1 MDRRIQTQFF
11 SSANEELLTSTVLN
25 DFRQR
30 TGGKLSEKQET
41 RLERTI
47 THYMDEVWESNGAI
61 PLPQLNREVIGAT
74 VNDFTTY
81 LRRSQDEPTMAMAV
95 NQVVNMPQ
103 RPSYQEMETPR
114 LQLTMDTGDRFDQIQ
129 KERTM
134 TQQKPPKV
142 PDFRISLEESTLSP
156 LEQFEAAKKVREA
169 EASLVGM
176 ASRSQDYTG
185 QASRSQDYTGQSQ
198 ANKAPIFIADPN
210 QNPTISLAG
219 TFENKQNLPQDI
231 LIKQESV
238 VSYKEVEDN
247 LFIWSA
253 DRDWVNNTSQSRYN
267 FTINFDTA
275 NNRQGF
281 GIGAAVTKKF
291 KNIVRIEL
299 IKVILPVEGLEN
311 VMNVASFTNGSFAL
325 TTNTATQINALS
337 FPYLTLRIPELDGN
351 NYGSDNYLDN
361 AFGIIQY
368 DANWNTDNSTNIPDG
383 RGYIAMIPK
392 FLKCQKVYQP
402 TPLATLNKL
411 TFNIQRPTGGFLS
424 DISDSFRVYGIYP
437 DVKFAATTVTGCKY
451 AGTNLTDT
459 GSGAGNSLFYL
470 IRTYECFSRFTFT
483 KGDRLLFKGLD
494 TTVVTGSPNPTA
506 LADLVSWVQD
516 PNGHVLVDIAFCT
529 GTDSGTLIDG
539 YNAAGFANVLI
550 IQAPFNNTASNALA
564 FATAPYIP
572 PVKPFG
578 GTTANNKTLENP
590 LNTAVFLKGR
600 VLNLSHQTH
609 LVLRVITR
617 ELDPT
622 SRVRPDNM

>member
-1 MDRRIQTQFF
+1 
-11 SSANEELLTSTVLN
+11 
-25 DFRQR
+25 
-30 TGGKLSEKQET
+30 
-41 RLERTI
+41 
-47 THYMDEVWESNGAI
+47 MDEVWESNGSI
-61 PLPQLNREVIGAT
+61 PVPQLNREVIGAT

-81 LRRSQDEPTMAMAV
+81 LRRSQEEPTMAVAV

-103 RPSYQEMETPR
+103 RPSYQEMEAPR
-114 LQLTMDTGDRFDQIQ
+114 LQLTMDTGDRFDQLQ

-134 TQQKPPKV
+134 SQQKPPKV
-142 PDFRISLEESTLSP
+142 PDFRISLEESSLSP

-169 EASLVGM
+169 EASLMGQGM
-176 ASRSQDYTG
+176 ASMS

-198 ANKAPIFIADPN
+198 ANKPPIFVADPN

-219 TFENKQNLPQDI
+219 TFDTKQNLPQDL
-231 LIKQESV
+231 LIKQDSV
-238 VSYKEVEDN
+238 VSYKEIEDN

-253 DRDWVNNTSQSRYN
+253 DRDWVNNNSQSRYN

-311 VMNVASFTNGSFAL
+311 VMNVTSFTNGSFAL

-411 TFNIQRPTGGFLS
+411 TFNIQRPTGGILS

-437 DVKFAATTVTGCKY
+437 DVSFAASDVTGLKY

-459 GSGAGNSLFYL
+459 GSSAGNSLFYL

-483 KGDRLLFKGLD
+483 KGDRLLFKGID
-494 TTVVTGSPNPTA
+494 SSVVTGSPNPTA

-529 GTDSGTLIDG
+529 SGGSSKLIDG
-539 YNAAGFANVLI
+539 YNAAGYANVLI

-564 FATAPYIP
+564 LSTAPYIP

-578 GTTANNKTLENP
+578 GTTANNKTLETP

>member
-30 TGGKLSEKQET
+30 TGGNLTEKQET

-61 PLPQLNREVIGAT
+61 PVPQLNREVIGAT

-81 LRRSQDEPTMAMAV
+81 LRRSQDEPTMAVAV

-114 LQLTMDTGDRFDQIQ
+114 LQLTMDTGDRFDQVQ
-129 KERTM
+129 KERNM
-134 TQQKPPKV
+134 SQQKPPKV

-169 EASLVGM
+169 EASLMGTGM

-185 QASRSQDYTGQSQ
+185 QGQ
-198 ANKAPIFIADPN
+198 ANKPPIFVADPN

-219 TFENKQNLPQDI
+219 TFDNKQNLQQDL
-231 LIKQESV
+231 LIKQDSV
-238 VSYKEVEDN
+238 VSYKEIEDN

-253 DRDWVNNTSQSRYN
+253 DRDWVNNTTQSRYN

-311 VMNVASFTNGSFAL
+311 VMTVTSFTNGSFAL

-392 FLKCQKVYQP
+392 FLKCQKIYQP

-437 DVKFAATTVTGCKY
+437 DVNFAATTVTGCKY

-459 GSGAGNSLFYL
+459 GVGSTGNSLFYL

-483 KGDRLLFKGLD
+483 KGDRLLFKGID
-494 TTVVTGSPNPTA
+494 STVVTGSPNPTA

-529 GTDSGTLIDG
+529 GTASGTLIDG

-564 FATAPYIP
+564 LATTPYIP

-578 GTTANNKTLENP
+578 GTTVNNKTLETP

>member
-30 TGGKLSEKQET
+30 TGGNLTEKQET

-61 PLPQLNREVIGAT
+61 PVPQLNREVIGAT

-81 LRRSQDEPTMAMAV
+81 LRRSQDEPTMAVAV

-114 LQLTMDTGDRFDQIQ
+114 LQLTMDTGDRFDQVQ
-129 KERTM
+129 KERNM
-134 TQQKPPKV
+134 SQQKPPKV

-169 EASLVGM
+169 EASLM
-176 ASRSQDYTG
+176 
-185 QASRSQDYTGQSQ
+185 GQSQ
-198 ANKAPIFIADPN
+198 ANKPPIFVADPN

-219 TFENKQNLPQDI
+219 TFDNKQNLQQDL

-238 VSYKEVEDN
+238 VSYKEIEDN

-253 DRDWVNNTSQSRYN
+253 DRDWVNNTTQSRYN

-311 VMNVASFTNGSFAL
+311 VMTVTSFTNGSFAL

-392 FLKCQKVYQP
+392 FLKCQKIYQP

-437 DVKFAATTVTGCKY
+437 DVNFAATTVTGCKY
-451 AGTNLTDT
+451 TGTNLTDT
-459 GSGAGNSLFYL
+459 GVGSTGNSLFYL

-483 KGDRLLFKGLD
+483 KGDRLLFKGID
-494 TTVVTGSPNPTA
+494 STVVTGSPNPTA

-529 GTDSGTLIDG
+529 GAASGTLIDG

-564 FATAPYIP
+564 LATTPYIP

-578 GTTANNKTLENP
+578 GTTVNNKTLETP